1 MIHDSCEGCRH
12 NLGGGCCRINEEQEC
27 REGGEYELFEAAK
40 PVRCEYCQCG
50 DDGTYAMFEFVSNE
64 NERHRAIMSFCDGM
78 IIVEINVPGMEAP
91 GRLKSAIRFCPMCG
105 RRFEKEK
112 DND

>member
-12 NLGGGCCRINEEQEC
+12 DLGGGCCRINEEQEC

-50 DDGTYAMFEFVSNE
+50 DDGTSSRRR
-64 NERHRAIMSFCDGM
+64 NERCRSTLTLRRSK
-78 IIVEINVPGMEAP
+78 
-91 GRLKSAIRFCPMCG
+91 RL
-105 RRFEKEK
+105 
-112 DND
+112 